1 VKIVHIDN
9 ADNGGGASRSAYR
22 LHDGLRRLGENSAMY
37 VLNKRTKD
45 PFVKRFQSSPGKV
58 RWISRNMRRL
68 RLNLSM
74 LRYERSAPEDQT
86 FFSEDRTPFYL
97 DSCRQIPESDVINLH
112 WIANFL
118 DLEAFFLWLPKNMPL
133 VWTLHDMAAFT
144 GGCCHAMGCAKFTE
158 QCGAC
163 PQLGSSNEHDLSR
176 DVWLRK
182 QGYYSSLGRERIHLV
197 TPSQWLGKNLNRSS
211 LLSRFPHSVIPYGLD
226 LEVFQ
231 PRDRA
236 LSRELLGIAKEAKV
250 VLFVSNG
257 LVHLKGFHILLDAL
271 SGIDGSSE
279 LHLLSLGL
287 GASPALD
294 RFKHTHIPSIAED
307 GLLSLI
313 YSAADVFV
321 LPSLADNLPNT
332 MLESIACG
340 TPVVASAVGGIP
352 DTVRP
357 GVTGVLVK
365 PGDAAELRAALLGL
379 LGNDSLRAEM
389 SSNCRKIALAEYSL
403 ELQAR
408 RYLEIYETML
418 AATKLT
424 RAS

>member
-1 VKIVHIDN
+1 MKIIHIDN

-22 LHDGLRRLGENSAMY
+22 LHDGLRRLGENSGMY

-45 PFVKRFQSSPGKV
+45 LFVKRFQSSSGKIK
-58 RWISRNMRRL
+58 WISRNMRRL

-74 LRYERSAPEDQT
+74 FRYERSAPEDQT
-86 FFSEDRTPFYL
+86 FFSEDRTPFYK
-97 DSCRQIPESDVINLH
+97 DSCRQIPESDLINLH

-118 DLEAFFLWLPKNMPL
+118 DLEAFFSWLPKNMPL
-133 VWTLHDMAAFT
+133 IWTFHDMAAFT

-197 TPSQWLGKNLNRSS
+197 TPSRWLGKELSRSP
-211 LLSRFPHSVIPYGLD
+211 LLSRFPQSVIPYGLD

-236 LSRELLGIAKEAKV
+236 LSRELLGIAKSAKV

-257 LVHLKGFHILLDAL
+257 LVHLKGFHVLLDAL
-271 SGIDGSSE
+271 SGIDASSD

-287 GASPALD
+287 GSTPALD
-294 RFKHTHIPSIAED
+294 RFQHTHIPSIGRD

-357 GVTGVLVK
+357 GVTGLLVK
-365 PGDAAELRAALLGL
+365 TGDAAELRSAILGL
-379 LGNDSLRAEM
+379 LGNDSLRVEM
-389 SSNCRKIALAEYSL
+389 SANCRKIALAEYSL

-408 RYLEIYETML
+408 RYLEIYEAML
-418 AATKLT
+418 SAT
-424 RAS
+424 RAARAS

>member
-1 VKIVHIDN
+1 MKITHIDN

-22 LHDGLRRLGENSAMY
+22 LHDGLRRLGENSGMY

-45 PFVKRFQSSPGKV
+45 PFVKRFQSSPGKMK
-58 RWISRNMRRL
+58 WIARNVRRL

-74 LRYERSAPEDQT
+74 QRYQRSAPEDQT

-118 DLEAFFLWLPKNMPL
+118 DLEAFFSWLPKRMPL

-163 PQLGSSNEHDLSR
+163 PQLGSSNGHDLSR

-197 TPSQWLGKNLNRSS
+197 TPSRWLGKELSRSP
-211 LLSRFPHSVIPYGLD
+211 LLSGFPHSAIPYGLD

-257 LVHLKGFHILLDAL
+257 LVHLKGFHVLLDAL
-271 SGIDGSSE
+271 SGIDESNG
-279 LHLLSLGL
+279 LYLLSLGL
-287 GASPALD
+287 GAVAGLD
-294 RFKHTHIPSIAED
+294 RFKHTHIPSIGQD

-357 GVTGVLVK
+357 GVTGLLVK
-365 PGDAAELRAALLGL
+365 TGDATELRSAILGL

-389 SSNCRKIALAEYSL
+389 SANCRKIALAEYSL

-408 RYLEIYETML
+408 RYLEIYEAML
-418 AATKLT
+418 SATRAT